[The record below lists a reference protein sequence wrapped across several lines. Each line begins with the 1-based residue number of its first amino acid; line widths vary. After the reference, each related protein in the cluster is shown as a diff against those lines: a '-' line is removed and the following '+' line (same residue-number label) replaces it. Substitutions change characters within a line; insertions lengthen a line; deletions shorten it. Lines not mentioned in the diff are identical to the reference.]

1 MSLYRDWLNAKEDE
15 RHAIEKR
22 RRIEDELLKA
32 NDLPEVYQGTK
43 SFSDSGYK
51 VKVNYRLN
59 TRIDIDLL
67 HEVAAEN
74 GLTSHLG
81 ELFRWKPEINKK
93 AWDACA
99 PEITQTLEEAITTN
113 LGRPSFSIEPIED

>member
-22 RRIEDELLKA
+22 REIEDQLVKIKG
-32 NDLPEVYQGTK
+32 LPEFYEGTK
-43 SFSDSGYK
+43 SFKDLGYK
-51 VKVNYRLN
+51 IKVNYRLN

-99 PEITQTLEEAITTN
+99 PEITQTLEEAVTTS